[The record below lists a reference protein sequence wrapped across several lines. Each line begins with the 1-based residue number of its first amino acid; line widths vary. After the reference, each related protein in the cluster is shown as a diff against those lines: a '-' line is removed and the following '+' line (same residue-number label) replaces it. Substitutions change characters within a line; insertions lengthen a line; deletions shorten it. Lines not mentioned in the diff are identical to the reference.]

1 MGYEN
6 DLSNLGLLSGG
17 AQGFIKGMQDAEN
30 NKYRKMEFDSKMQI
44 QEEQRKRDALEQ
56 AIKLRSSGMIQGADG
71 QLSEDPEQRKRM
83 DIEKFAPSHQR
94 PVYGESGELT
104 GAELDPAFAEHE
116 LQKAQAQA
124 TFDPYGAK
132 AAQAQ
137 NAKLETSKK
146 LKEASQEAK
155 GFKLPPDKVLQV
167 QQGAQIPKMLQDVRS
182 TLESNKKLFGPG
194 VGRIGS
200 MNPYD
205 TQAQTVDAQM
215 RAASQSI
222 GRYMEGGVLRKED
235 EEKYRKMLP
244 TLTDTP
250 DVAANK
256 LSLVEKM
263 LSDKQNSDVTA
274 LKDQG
279 YDTQGFTRLPEGR
292 LPKGLVKKGL
302 TAKPGEA
309 TAPVEKAKT
318 VMQNGHTYTLNPK
331 TGEYE

>member
-6 DLSNLGLLSGG
+6 DLANLGLISGG

-56 AIKLRSSGMIQGADG
+56 AIKLRSSGLMQGPDG
-71 QLSEDPEQRKRM
+71 QLSEDPAQTKRA
-83 DIEKFAPSHQR
+83 DIMKLAGSHQR

-104 GAELDPAFAEHE
+104 GAELDPAYAQFGLER
-116 LQKAQAQA
+116 AQAQA
-124 TFDPYGAK
+124 MFDPYGAK
-132 AAQAQ
+132 SAQAQ

-146 LKEASQEAK
+146 LKDAAQEAK
-155 GFKLPPDKVLQV
+155 GFKLAPDKVLQV
-167 QQGAQIPKMLQDVRS
+167 QQGAQIPKMLQDVRA
-182 TLESNKKLFGPG
+182 TLESNKKLFGPAM
-194 VGRIGS
+194 GRLGS

-205 TQAQTVDAQM
+205 TTSQTVNAQM
-215 RAASQSI
+215 STAAQSI

-250 DVAANK
+250 EVAANK
-256 LSLVEKM
+256 LDLVEKM
-263 LSDKQNSDVTA
+263 LSDKQNADVGA
-274 LKDQG
+274 LKSQG
-279 YDTQGFTRLPEGR
+279 YDTQGFSQLPEGK
-292 LPKGLVKKGL
+292 LPKGLVKQGL
-302 TAKPGEA
+302 TKKASS
-309 TAPVEKAKT
+309 APAPEKAKT
-318 VMQNGHTYTLNPK
+318 VIQNGHTYTLNPK